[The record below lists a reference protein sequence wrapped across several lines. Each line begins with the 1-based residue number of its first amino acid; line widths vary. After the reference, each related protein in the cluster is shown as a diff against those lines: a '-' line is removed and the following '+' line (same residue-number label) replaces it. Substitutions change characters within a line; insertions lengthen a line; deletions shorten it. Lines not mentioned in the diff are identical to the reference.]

1 MSIVDAIKN
10 SVLEQFSQSISVS
23 MILCSLVVAFLISLF
38 IVLVYKKTFSGI
50 VFNKSSVL
58 TIIMLAMTTAM
69 IIRTINSN
77 LSLSLGM
84 VGALSIVRFRT
95 AIKDPVDTSFMFWA
109 ITAGI
114 MSGAGLYVVAAV
126 GSLCVGLLF
135 YIVYLMDVKARAQY
149 LLVVIYNAVA
159 EEEVKSVLETIK
171 KKNLKS
177 RSANAA
183 GTLELTFEV
192 TYGNDVDQ
200 AITSLQAINGIK
212 TVNLVTYTNDYG
224 L

>member
-135 YIVYLMDVKARAQY
+135 YIVYLMDVKAKAQY